1 MYVVTQNGYKLPVD
15 TSSIPED
22 EFVSFQQNVGLYDN
36 STILKEIW
44 ILELNKSNRFGLN
57 RKDQY
62 ELEFVKE
69 LRYDHEPTQEEIL
82 WAMSSYG
89 CTRYDVV
96 FVKKAYELDME
107 YD

>member
-1 MYVVTQNGYKLPVD
+1 MYVVTRNGHKLPVD
-15 TSSIPED
+15 DSSISEN
-22 EFVSFQQNVGLYDN
+22 EFISFQENVGLYDD
-36 STILKEIW
+36 STILKEVW
-44 ILELNKSNRFGLN
+44 ILELNKSNFFTNVRREN
-57 RKDQY
+57 Y

-82 WAMSSYG
+82 WAMSAFG
-89 CTRYDVV
+89 CTRHDLA

>member
-1 MYVVTQNGYKLPVD
+1 MYVVTRNGHKLPVD
-15 TSSIPED
+15 SSSILED
-22 EFVSFQQNVGLYDN
+22 EWMSFQQNVGLYDD
-36 STILKEIW
+36 STILKEVW
-44 ILELNKSNRFGLN
+44 ILELNKSNLFSATRREN
-57 RKDQY
+57 Y

-82 WAMSSYG
+82 WAMSAFG
-89 CTRYDVV
+89 CTRYDLA

>member
-1 MYVVTQNGYKLPVD
+1 MYVVTRNGHKLPVD
-15 TSSIPED
+15 SSSIPED
-22 EFVSFQQNVGLYDN
+22 EWMSFQQNVGLYDD
-36 STILKEIW
+36 STILKEVW
-44 ILELNKSNRFGLN
+44 ILELNKSNLFSATRREN
-57 RKDQY
+57 Y

-82 WAMSSYG
+82 WAMSAFG
-89 CTRYDVV
+89 CTRYDLA